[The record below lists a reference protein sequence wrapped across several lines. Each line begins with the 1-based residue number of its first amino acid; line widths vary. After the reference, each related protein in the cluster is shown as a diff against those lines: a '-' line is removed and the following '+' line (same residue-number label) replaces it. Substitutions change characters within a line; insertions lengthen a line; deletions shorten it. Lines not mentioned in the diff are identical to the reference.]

1 MNQECYMTFSF
12 LNPLPISLNECEF
25 TFEGH
30 GMIRPQKAKY
40 RDVRTGEMV
49 SHTQKFIPRQGGERK
64 LVVVFNSRELIDV
77 FGSKTIVV
85 RD

>member
-1 MNQECYMTFSF
+1 MTFSF

-30 GMIRPQKAKY
+30 GMVRPQKAKY